1 MGPREQVITERL
13 NEGLQPTHLEVVNE
27 SHMHS
32 VAPGSETHFK
42 VIVVTQQFAGQSL
55 IARHRQVNALLASEL
70 SSGLHA
76 LSIHAF
82 APEQWTDAV
91 QGQLSSPACRGG
103 AGK

>member
-1 MGPREQVITERL
+1 MGRQERIETAL
-13 NEGLQPTHLEVVNE
+13 GALSPQHLEVVNE

-42 VIVVTQQFAGQSL
+42 VIVVSPQFDGL
-55 IARHRQVNALLASEL
+55 GLLARHRRINSLVAEELAA
-70 SSGLHA
+70 GLHA

-82 APEQWTDAV
+82 SPSEWESRKVDTD
-91 QGQLSSPACRGG
+91 SPACRGG

>member
-1 MGPREQVITERL
+1 MGRQERIETAL
-13 NEGLQPTHLEVVNE
+13 SALSPQHLEVVNE

-42 VIVVTQQFAGQSL
+42 VIAVSPLFEGLGLV
-55 IARHRQVNALLASEL
+55 ARHRRINELLGAEL
-70 SSGLHA
+70 SAGLHA

-82 APEQWTDAV
+82 SPAEWASQGHDTD
-91 QGQLSSPACRGG
+91 SPACRGG